1 MTDPFVKSPLHSD
14 DLPRPDQLAGYPPVR
29 ELGRGAGGA
38 VYLAQAAGGLQV
50 AVKLLPGAAP
60 VDGEATSRLRQH
72 VAQLVRIDHP
82 NVVRLLD
89 LLVTGSDLCVVME
102 YVPGADLRQ
111 FLASQ
116 RPAPEEVAALIAQL
130 ASGIDYLHAVGVV
143 HRDVKPS
150 NVLVGAQGTVK
161 LADVT
166 ITDTLGTP
174 VYMAPEQ
181 AMGRPDVDGRADI
194 YSLAVVAYEAL
205 VGRPPF
211 PPDARGAE
219 ATMEARVHQE
229 PPDPSTQIPGFPRAL
244 AQALLWGLAKD
255 PAGRPGSAGQ
265 FADALRSMITAT
277 AQQPA
282 KPLPAAGPQ
291 TMAPPTR
298 PPQVRPPEQAQAQA
312 PAAPPTAAP

>member
-1 MTDPFVKSPLHSD
+1 MTDPFPSSSPQPD
-14 DLPRPDQLAGYPPVR
+14 ELPRPEQLAGYPPVR
-29 ELGRGAGGA
+29 ELGRGATGA

-50 AVKLLPGAAP
+50 AIKRLPGAAP
-60 VDGEATSRLRQH
+60 ADDAATSQLRRH
-72 VAQLVRIDHP
+72 VALLVRIDHP
-82 NVVRLLD
+82 NVVRVLD

-102 YVPGADLRQ
+102 YVPGTDLRQ
-111 FLASQ
+111 VLASQ
-116 RPAPEEVAALIAQL
+116 QPLPEDVAGLITQL

-150 NVLVGAQGTVK
+150 NVLVAAQGTVK

-181 AMGRPDVDGRADI
+181 AMGRPDVDGRADV
-194 YSLAVVAYEAL
+194 YSLAVIAYEAL

-211 PPDARGAE
+211 PPDAGGAE
-219 ATMEARVHQE
+219 ATMRAHIQQE
-229 PPDPSTQIPGFPRAL
+229 PPDPSEHVPGFPKAL

-255 PAGRPGSAGQ
+255 PSRRPGSAGQ
-265 FADALRSMITAT
+265 FADALQSMITAT
-277 AQQPA
+277 AAQLP
-282 KPLPAAGPQ
+282 KPLPAPGPQ

-298 PPQVRPPEQAQAQA
+298 PAQVQPPQPGPGG
-312 PAAPPTAAP
+312 PAGP